1 MSVDV
6 TKKSFVDRVIAFV
19 KGGDDANVIA
29 VQNTAKQIWTK
40 AISVAKA
47 NIEKLATKLAEDLE
61 AQVEYANDAQIAYE
75 EAFLNITVEKLSRD
89 ERIVYVKNEW
99 QGAIATA
106 LTNVDHV
113 EAKITIL
120 KEEAKRKTDDEQKSI
135 AIYEKYLAEIA

>member
-1 MSVDV
+1 MSVELS
-6 TKKSFVDRVIAFV
+6 KKSFAERVIAFV

-106 LTNVDHV
+106 LTKVDHV

-135 AIYEKYLAEIA
+135 TIYEKYLTEIA